1 MVTKG
6 KTKQGQGS
14 TKAAAKGATTKEL
27 LTHRIANKKPH
38 LKKQPFVIHSFA
50 LVADNEETLADVRQ
64 TATDVIGWP
73 ISGSAVVR
81 ALLRYVGQQPSFWI
95 AKQIHPL
102 LEQEIEAGRVWG
114 TQSKKGKP

>member
-1 MVTKG
+1 MERG
-6 KTKQGQGS
+6 KNKPSQ
-14 TKAAAKGATTKEL
+14 ARAKKPTRNPTTKEL
-27 LTHRIANKKPH
+27 LTHRITNKKLNPQ
-38 LKKQPFVIHSFA
+38 KQPFVIHSFA
-50 LVADNEETLADVRQ
+50 LVVDNEETLADVRQ
-64 TATDVIGWP
+64 TATDAIGRP

-114 TQSKKGKP
+114 STRKTGKP